1 MNNINQLLYFVS
13 QSYRQVQLSVE
24 KGTQLYPYSEFST
37 QFAQLL
43 EASNDEA
50 YARKLTVELVEE
62 AARYKQSTDYLRLE
76 MAFEIQASTLGDWA
90 MALELDTVGLTDSEL
105 YARRTNR
112 HTNHTDHFIDEL
124 A

>member
-24 KGTQLYPYSEFST
+24 KGTQSYPYSEFSA
-37 QFAQLL
+37 QFARLMK
-43 EASNDEA
+43 ASGDEA
-50 YARKLTVELVEE
+50 YSRQLTIELVEE
-62 AARYKQSTDYLRLE
+62 TARYKQTTDYLRQE

-90 MALELDTVGLTDSEL
+90 MALELDATGLVNSDL
-105 YARRTNR
+105 YTRRTNR
-112 HTNHTDHFIDEL
+112 HTTHTNHFMDEW

>member
-1 MNNINQLLYFVS
+1 MNNINKLLYFIS

-37 QFAQLL
+37 QFTRFL
-43 EASNDEA
+43 EASGDEA
-50 YARKLTVELVEE
+50 YARKLTIELVEE
-62 AARYKQSTDYLRLE
+62 AARHKQSTDYLRQE

-90 MALELDTVGLTDSEL
+90 MALELDTDSLTNSDL

-112 HTNHTDHFIDEL
+112 HTNHTGRLVDEL
-124 A
+124 V